1 MWMAKHDDDLQQ
13 EMINAVDE
21 ERKKWEDALVH
32 ITENV
37 AFRNRDLIKTL
48 RKNYWG
54 IYDNPTDPT
63 TGRRKLWIPLTE
75 QIVETGV
82 KQTDFDPQDMK
93 QRATTPEARPFTQIV
108 RAITQDYTDKTY
120 FGEDL
125 NTSNRQLHIDGTFV
139 WKVFEKDGLPR
150 RHKVDLLNCYIDPTA
165 ESIQEAPR
173 FTERILMTPEQV
185 RKHGKWINTDEET
198 LSTSK
203 DLDHVDDPYLDNP
216 KSEVPLVDVW
226 EMWGRVPEYFIT
238 GNVQEDT
245 NYIEAQIVISGLE
258 AGEPN
263 FHYARRNTK
272 EDPRTGDILKPYE
285 ECWETKVQNRW
296 YGRGMAEKVMML
308 QLWLN
313 TTVNIRMNRSFLNQ
327 MGIFKIRKGSGITP
341 EQLQNLPQ
349 NGGIVVNSMDDIENF
364 ALNDMSASAFN
375 EEQSITQWAQKVSSA
390 FDHVAGAQ
398 MPAETPATNA
408 SIQNEN
414 AMGTFKLVQDNIDSF
429 LQRFFDRHVKPV
441 LFDNISADD
450 VIRLTGDD
458 AETKKL
464 FDRVAAKRAEE
475 ALGAFEEQVY
485 DTKFSKPSQVEEA
498 MEKVKNIQEEMKQT
512 KQELIENPDTFV
524 EVIEDVAAEDYMTR
538 ITFTSSEVNTSK
550 KVTDMLN
557 MLQVAPELKEP
568 IVNEVFDLLDM
579 DKPSAQQKAQVRQQ
593 QQRSRERMEQD
604 TEGNRQGRANSVRQQ
619 TRNRRPQPGPQGGG
633 QGGELARNG
642 QR

>member
-1 MWMAKHDDDLQQ
+1 MAKSDDLQQ
-13 EMINAVDE
+13 EMIHAVEE

-54 IYDNPTDPT
+54 IYDNPVDPT

-82 KQTDFDPQDMK
+82 KETDFDPKNMH
-93 QRATTPEARPFTQIV
+93 QRATTPEARPYTQII

-125 NTSNRQLHIDGTFV
+125 NISNRQLHIDGTFV
-139 WKVFEKDGLPR
+139 WKVKEKDGLPR
-150 RHKVDLLNCYIDPTA
+150 RMKIDLLNFYIDPTA
-165 ESIQEAPR
+165 ESIQDAPR
-173 FTERILMTPEQV
+173 VTERILMTPEEV
-185 RKHGKWINTDEET
+185 RSHGAWINTDEDT
-198 LSTSK
+198 LSTSM
-203 DLDHVDDPYLDNP
+203 DLDHHSDDYMDNP
-216 KSEVPLVDVW
+216 KSDVPLVDVW

-238 GNVQEDT
+238 GNVKEDT
-245 NYIEAQIVISGLE
+245 GYVEAQIVVSGLD

-263 FHYARRNTK
+263 FHYARKNTNK
-272 EDPRTGDILKPYE
+272 DPRTGDILKPYE

-341 EQLQNLPQ
+341 KQLQNLPQ

-390 FDHVAGAQ
+390 FDHIAGAQ
-398 MPAETPATNA
+398 LPAETPATNA

-414 AMGTFKLVQDNIDSF
+414 AKGTFKLVQDNIDSF
-429 LQRFFDRHVKPV
+429 LQRFFDRHAKPV
-441 LFDNISADD
+441 LFDNIDTED

-464 FDRVAAKRAEE
+464 FDRVAAKRAQE
-475 ALGAFEEQVY
+475 ALGTFKDQVY
-485 DTKFSKPSQVEEA
+485 DTKFRKPQEVEGA
-498 MEKVKNIQEEMKQT
+498 IKKVRNIEEEMQQAKE
-512 KQELIENPDTFV
+512 ELIEDPDTFV
-524 EVIEDVAAEDYMTR
+524 EAIEDVAAEDYMTR
-538 ITFTSSEVNTSK
+538 ISFTNQEINTSK

-568 IVNEVFDLLDM
+568 IVNEVFDLLNM
-579 DKPSAQQKAQVRQQ
+579 DRPSPQEKSQIRQQ
-593 QQRSRERMEQD
+593 QQRSRKKLEND
-604 TEGNRQGRANSVRQQ
+604 SVGNQQGRANSIRQQ
-619 TRNRRPQPGPQGGG
+619 SRNRRPQPGPRGGG
-633 QGGELARNG
+633 QGGQLARNAG
-642 QR
+642 R